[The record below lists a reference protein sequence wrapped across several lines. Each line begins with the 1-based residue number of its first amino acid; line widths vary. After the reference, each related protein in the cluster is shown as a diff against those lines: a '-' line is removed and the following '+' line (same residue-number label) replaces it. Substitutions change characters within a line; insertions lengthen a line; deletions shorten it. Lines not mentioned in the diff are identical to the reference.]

1 MVSSRGSD
9 TMTARVLS
17 FDIGIKNLA
26 YCYWE
31 VPVADPSGVAI
42 LDWRVVDLMSPGRP
56 TDGPP
61 AAPVICTCV
70 LTSSTKTGRRW
81 CGKTAKY
88 RGPEGGVDGSGGVSA
103 PISYFCETHAKNHP
117 TFLVPKKAHEA
128 TSLAKLKREG
138 LDRLMDQYQLVIP
151 PNTTIKITKTV
162 LVEALLGYFR
172 TRSLVP
178 LAAGGASPTVNTKQ
192 IDLITIGRHI
202 RDIMDT
208 NPVLVTHPP
217 THIIMENQIST
228 MASRMKT
235 IQGELT
241 MYFIMRFPAAHI
253 EYISSANKL
262 KHFRP
267 APSPTTDSLGG
278 GSGVGSVLPR
288 PRVPPPP
295 GVTPTANQ
303 TYRRHKQDA
312 IACTETLLRDLP
324 GLTRWTTTLLG
335 ASKKRD
341 DLADCFLQGLW
352 YLWFSPVYT
361 NWSRTVVSSAAS

>member
-1 MVSSRGSD
+1 MVSSQGSD

-31 VPVADPSGVAI
+31 VPVADPSGVTI

-56 TDGPP
+56 TEG
-61 AAPVICTCV
+61 ALTVPVTCTCV
-70 LTSSTKTGRRW
+70 LTSSTKKDPRV
-81 CGKTAKY
+81 CGKKAKY
-88 RGPEGGVDGSGGVSA
+88 RAPDTDISGGSGPIS
-103 PISYFCETHAKNHP
+103 ISYFCETHAKNHP
-117 TFLVPKKAHEA
+117 TFLVPKKAHEPG
-128 TSLAKLKREG
+128 SLHKLKREG

-151 PNTTIKITKTV
+151 PSTTTKITKTV
-162 LVEALLGYFR
+162 LVEALWGYFR
-172 TRSLVP
+172 TRSLVA
-178 LAAGGASPTVNTKQ
+178 LATGGSAPSVNTKQ

-208 NPVLVTHPP
+208 TPVLTTHPP

-241 MYFIMRFPAAHI
+241 MYFIMRFPGAHI

-262 KHFRP
+262 KHFRS
-267 APSPTTDSLGG
+267 APSPSTDTSNEVR
-278 GSGVGSVLPR
+278 GVPVVPR

-295 GVTPTANQ
+295 GVSPTASQ

-312 IACTETLLRDLP
+312 VACTETLLRDLP
-324 GLTRWTTTLLG
+324 ALTRWTSTLLG

-352 YLWFSPVYT
+352 YLWFSPVYA
-361 NWSRTVVSSAAS
+361 NWSRTMESMVSS